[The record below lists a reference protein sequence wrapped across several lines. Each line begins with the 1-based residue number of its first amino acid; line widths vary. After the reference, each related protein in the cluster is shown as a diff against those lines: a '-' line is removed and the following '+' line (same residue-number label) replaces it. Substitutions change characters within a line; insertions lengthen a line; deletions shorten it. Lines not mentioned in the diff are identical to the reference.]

1 MKANYCCYITS
12 KETIKY
18 FVPHT
23 IQNKIIRMYLTER
36 NLGFRLS
43 YTEVNIKG
51 KYPVLLEILK
61 HKYNEVYFYSKE
73 MLPLSFPKIM
83 NRLYDFILAGGT
95 IIFCIENIKLSRGN
109 LDDFLMIEKLSLLSS
124 EGKIENKISES

>member
-1 MKANYCCYITS
+1 
-12 KETIKY
+12 
-18 FVPHT
+18 
-23 IQNKIIRMYLTER
+23 MYLTER